1 MAAKKKVEQGTSTV
15 KEQVVTRPKGIK
27 YRCDFK
33 SYDEYTKYTGKK
45 G

>member
-1 MAAKKKVEQGTSTV
+1 MAATKKEAEVKVVEVESGD
-15 KEQVVTRPKGIK
+15 IK

-33 SYDEYTKYTGKK
+33 TWGEYTKYKGKK

>member
-1 MAAKKKVEQGTSTV
+1 MAVKKETEVKVV
-15 KEQVVTRPKGIK
+15 KEVELGDIK

-33 SYDEYTKYTGKK
+33 SYDEYNKYKGKK